1 MTWSK
6 NDRLET
12 LRRPPVK
19 KKAYARC
26 VCWERRPAA
35 IKRCSPVA
43 VRVPLGDS
51 PPPTDTKWPRPTTR
65 NHCIHIDLCEVLTP
79 APDFFSRHGSLFSA
93 SIHGDALLTG
103 LLADAF
109 AFAPRPADSLAWQ
122 YSSAWRAR
130 ALWAYNEDG
139 REPND
144 LSFSAGETI
153 EIIEETNPDW
163 WTGKCRGKQGLFP
176 SNYVEMLDT
185 GRSVPPPPAPL
196 MPMPTSSYNSA
207 PPAPYGMPN
216 EPEKAAMYQQ
226 SYASP
231 PPGPMQP
238 APPVQVVQVQQEAPP
253 KKNKFGK
260 LGNTMATSAAGG
272 VGFGAGAA
280 IGSGL
285 INAIF

>member
-1 MTWSK
+1 M
-6 NDRLET
+6 
-12 LRRPPVK
+12 PV
-19 KKAYARC
+19 
-26 VCWERRPAA
+26 
-35 IKRCSPVA
+35 
-43 VRVPLGDS
+43 S
-51 PPPTDTKWPRPTTR
+51 PPPSDPQ
-65 NHCIHIDLCEVLTP
+65 
-79 APDFFSRHGSLFSA
+79 AA
-93 SIHGDALLTG
+93 ALLAYILSQTQQNISF
-103 LLADAF
+103 LASQNYISPTEAAELITRLSQSPRATADAST
-109 AFAPRPADSLAWQ
+109 DSLA
-122 YSSAWRAR
+122 SSMNNLAVAPVRSPSPARRVVPPPPPRQTTRRAR
-130 ALWAYNEDG
+130 ALWAYNEEG

-185 GRSVPPPPAPL
+185 GRSVPPPPAPV